1 MERIVFL
8 VERPTMPLS
17 PRHRLELGEQRQR
30 FSIEKRLSVT
40 VERGSLRGPRN
51 APGGRPNLS
60 WMGSQ
65 LIPRRSNSHL
75 RRSRQNGLLRIAVAT
90 IGIAA
95 GVSSPRCS
103 SSSAFASHPHYGR
116 ARHRLSVHRLGNALM
131 AKTSRSGA
139 PAIGSNAH
147 KCRAGYSALAPKCQ
161 PHSAQD
167 SERRGRPQHRIAR
180 SVSEPETAVLNK
192 ISLERWPLA

>member
-40 VERGSLRGPRN
+40 VERGSLRGLRN

-65 LIPRRSNSHL
+65 LIPRRSNRHL

-103 SSSAFASHPHYGR
+103 SSSAFASRPHYGR

-139 PAIGSNAH
+139 PAIGGNAH
-147 KCRAGYSALAPKCQ
+147 KNVEPVTPPWRLNASRTARKTASVEAGPSTGSLAPYPNLK
-161 PHSAQD
+161 P
-167 SERRGRPQHRIAR
+167 PF
-180 SVSEPETAVLNK
+180 
-192 ISLERWPLA
+192 